1 MYEHAGVTLKERA
14 LAIAKARGI
23 ARARDFGDAGVPRA
37 YLRRLQDEGLLVRVG
52 RGLYQLAETEWSK
65 SHSLAE
71 AARAV
76 SHGVIC
82 LLSALQFHELTTQL
96 PHEVWMLIGHKKWAP
111 RNSSVSLRIVRA
123 TGEALTAGVEH
134 HNIEQVRVPVT
145 NPAKTVAD
153 CFKYRNK
160 VGIDVAIEALRDC
173 IGHRRATVDELW
185 RFATVDRVHNVMRPY
200 LQAIV

>member
-1 MYEHAGVTLKERA
+1 
-14 LAIAKARGI
+14 
-23 ARARDFGDAGVPRA
+23 
-37 YLRRLQDEGLLVRVG
+37 
-52 RGLYQLAETEWSK
+52 
-65 SHSLAE
+65 
-71 AARAV
+71 
-76 SHGVIC
+76 
-82 LLSALQFHELTTQL
+82 
-96 PHEVWMLIGHKKWAP
+96 MLIGHKKWAP